1 MLSVIIYRNIKN
13 KRNIILIIKGEMIL
27 ENYNEFLDRINS
39 FEKLNFSLEQKFF
52 TPDLSIKSKVNE
64 KNEFENFYGDTVV
77 FDLDEK
83 TKNRIGNIIEIMYK
97 EVPQCFCEKRVTD
110 TLHMTLHDLTSSIE
124 KGKIEHEMDNNL
136 NKLKELLKNNPILD
150 EKIKMRT
157 NFITDFG
164 HVNLVLALCPISEEE
179 YKKIMQIRNVIDSV
193 KELDYKFSP
202 HITLAYFNRNGFDI
216 ESVNKLTNA
225 VRKLNSE
232 CDFDVILDTK
242 QIFYQRFKNMNCYEN
257 LYKFIK

>member
-1 MLSVIIYRNIKN
+1 M
-13 KRNIILIIKGEMIL
+13 ETF
-27 ENYNEFLDRINS
+27 NEFLNRINS

-52 TPDLSIKSKVNE
+52 TPESSLKSKVNE

-83 TKNRIGNIIEIMYK
+83 TKNKIENIIEILYK

-110 TLHMTLHDLTSSIE
+110 TLHMTLHDLTSSID
-124 KGKIEHEMDNNL
+124 KSKIEHEMENNL
-136 NKLKELLKNNPILD
+136 NNLKELLKNDPICD

-164 HVNLVLALCPISEEE
+164 HINLVLALCPINEEE
-179 YKKIMQIRNVIDSV
+179 YKKLMQIRNIIDRV
-193 KELDYKFSP
+193 KELEYKFTP

-216 ESVNKLTNA
+216 ESVNKLTNKI
-225 VRKLNSE
+225 RELNSKWS
-232 CDFDVILDTK
+232 FDVTLDTK
-242 QIFYQRFKNMNCYEN
+242 QIFYQRFENMNSYQN
-257 LYKFIK
+257 LYKFVK

>member
-1 MLSVIIYRNIKN
+1 M
-13 KRNIILIIKGEMIL
+13 ETF
-27 ENYNEFLDRINS
+27 NEFLDRINS

-52 TPDLSIKSKVNE
+52 TPDSSIKSKVNE

-83 TKNRIGNIIEIMYK
+83 NKNRIGNIIEILYK

-124 KGKIEHEMDNNL
+124 KSKIEHEMDNNL
-136 NKLKELLKNNPILD
+136 NKLKELLKKHP
-150 EKIKMRT
+150 
-157 NFITDFG
+157 
-164 HVNLVLALCPISEEE
+164 
-179 YKKIMQIRNVIDSV
+179 NVIDSV

-216 ESVNKLTNA
+216 ESVNKLTNT

-242 QIFYQRFKNMNCYEN
+242 QIFYQRFENMNCYEN
-257 LYKFIK
+257 LYKFVK

>member
-1 MLSVIIYRNIKN
+1 M
-13 KRNIILIIKGEMIL
+13 ETF
-27 ENYNEFLDRINS
+27 NEFLNRINS

-52 TPDLSIKSKVNE
+52 TPEPSLKSKVNE

-83 TKNRIGNIIEIMYK
+83 TKNKIENIIEILYK

-110 TLHMTLHDLTSSIE
+110 TLHMTLHDLTSSID
-124 KGKIEHEMDNNL
+124 KSKIEHEMENNL
-136 NKLKELLKNNPILD
+136 NNLKELLKNDPICD

-164 HVNLVLALCPISEEE
+164 HINLVLALCPINEEE
-179 YKKIMQIRNVIDSV
+179 YKKLMQIRNIIDRV
-193 KELDYKFSP
+193 KELEYKFTP

-216 ESVNKLTNA
+216 ESVNKLTSK
-225 VRKLNSE
+225 VRKLNSKWS
-232 CDFDVILDTK
+232 FDVTLDTK
-242 QIFYQRFKNMNCYEN
+242 QIFYQRFENMNSYQN
-257 LYKFIK
+257 LYKFVK

>member
-1 MLSVIIYRNIKN
+1 M
-13 KRNIILIIKGEMIL
+13 ETF
-27 ENYNEFLDRINS
+27 NEFLNRINS

-52 TPDLSIKSKVNE
+52 TPEPSLKSKVNE

-83 TKNRIGNIIEIMYK
+83 TKNKIENIIEILYK

-110 TLHMTLHDLTSSIE
+110 TLHMTLHDLTSSID
-124 KGKIEHEMDNNL
+124 KSKIEHEMENNL
-136 NKLKELLKNNPILD
+136 NNLKELLKNDPICD

-164 HVNLVLALCPISEEE
+164 HINLVLALCPINEEE
-179 YKKIMQIRNVIDSV
+179 YKKLMQIRNIIDRV
-193 KELDYKFSP
+193 KELEYKFTP

-216 ESVNKLTNA
+216 ESVNKLTSK
-225 VRKLNSE
+225 VRELNSKWS
-232 CDFDVILDTK
+232 FDVTLDTK
-242 QIFYQRFKNMNCYEN
+242 QIFYQRFENMNSYQN
-257 LYKFIK
+257 LYKFVK